1 MESTKTTL
9 DLRFFDPL
17 CADENGKEN
26 EKSVAHMDH
35 AKNAEK
41 ARNET
46 DPIIKSGEVQVYTLQ
61 GALPAR
67 DNKLR

>member
-1 MESTKTTL
+1 LIFDSSILFVM
-9 DLRFFDPL
+9 LRM
-17 CADENGKEN
+17 GKRM
-26 EKSVAHMDH
+26 KRAPDTWT

-46 DPIIKSGEVQVYTLQ
+46 DPIIKSGEVQVYTRQ

-67 DNKLR
+67 DNKLK

>member
-1 MESTKTTL
+1 M
-9 DLRFFDPL
+9 RM
-17 CADENGKEN
+17 GKRN
-26 EKSVAHMDH
+26 KRAPDTWT

-46 DPIIKSGEVQVYTLQ
+46 DPIIKSGEVQVYTRQ

-67 DNKLR
+67 DNELR